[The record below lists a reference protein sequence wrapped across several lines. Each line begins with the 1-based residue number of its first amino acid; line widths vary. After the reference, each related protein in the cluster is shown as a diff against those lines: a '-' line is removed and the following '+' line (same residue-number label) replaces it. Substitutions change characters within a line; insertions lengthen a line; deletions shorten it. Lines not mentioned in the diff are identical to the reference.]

1 VHYGCQLFATVSKAI
16 SVGRDGR
23 PGGSCD
29 GEHLIVKVAFDSRPV
44 SDPEGVGRYSRCLL
58 AALCD
63 TAAAGDQIVQ
73 TNRPSALARA
83 RGADV
88 FHSPWMDGAMLHS
101 TCPSVV
107 TIHDLA
113 ALKRRSEHLRGG
125 LRLRLRHLAV
135 QRAALVIVPTEAVA
149 RDAVAHLRLAREQVV
164 VIPEAADCAMY
175 PRGPRDVAAARSRFA
190 LPERFLV
197 WVGGLR
203 HPDPGK
209 HIVKLAAAPRQMP
222 LVMVGSTRPWA
233 HKLPGGVILTGQV
246 SDEQLAAIYSAAHA
260 LVLSSTDEGFG
271 LPAVEALACGT
282 PVVACDTPALREVLG
297 ERATFVA
304 PGDMRALVAAAQTA
318 QRPAPAP
325 PPWSWEDAARA
336 TWGVYARAAAA
347 AGASK
352 RPARLGGGTRS
363 SFEPL

>member
-1 VHYGCQLFATVSKAI
+1 M
-16 SVGRDGR
+16 R
-23 PGGSCD
+23 
-29 GEHLIVKVAFDSRPV
+29 VAFDSRPV

-58 AALCD
+58 AALND
-63 TAAAGDQIVQ
+63 TAASGDELLQ
-73 TNRPSALARA
+73 TDRPSAL
-83 RGADV
+83 GGSSGTDV

-101 TCPSVV
+101 PCPMVV

-125 LRLRLRHLAV
+125 LRLRLRNLAV
-135 QRAALVIVPTEAVA
+135 QRAAHVIVPTEAVA
-149 RDAVAHLRLAREQVV
+149 GDAVAHLRLAREQVT
-164 VIPEAADCAMY
+164 VIPEAADAAMY
-175 PRGPRDVAAARSRFA
+175 PRGARDIAAVRARFA

-203 HPDPGK
+203 HPDPAK
-209 HIVKLAAAPRQMP
+209 HIVKLAGAPREMP

-233 HKLPGGVILTGQV
+233 HELPGVILTGQV

-282 PVVACDTPALREVLG
+282 PVVACDAPALREVLG

-304 PGDMRALVAAAQTA
+304 PGDMRALTAAAEA
-318 QRPAPAP
+318 VRRPAPSP
-325 PPWSWEDAARA
+325 PSWSWEDAARA
-336 TWGVYARAAAA
+336 TWGVYAQAAANA
-347 AGASK
+347 RVS
-352 RPARLGGGTRS
+352 RPRARLGGGTRS
-363 SFEPL
+363 SLETL